1 MRSYLNSWDSI
12 TYKVVGPI
20 RIYPIPD
27 LLRYRVSYPFAL
39 DATSQQPLK
48 HRSRTG
54 TETVE
59 IEIVNERLE
68 IVSETQQLQ

>member
-12 TYKVVGPI
+12 TYKVGGPI
-20 RIYPIPD
+20 GIYPIPD
-27 LLRYRVSYPFAL
+27 SLRYRVSNPFAL
-39 DATSQQPLK
+39 DATNQQPLK
-48 HRSRTG
+48 YRSRTG